1 MALRRSPKS
10 LVTNWIEHQRRWSVA
25 ALLVFVVLATG
36 SWAAASIQARGET
49 DKARREFRAS
59 SAHVA
64 STLQLALQHE
74 EDLIVSARGFA
85 AGNPNASNPEF
96 VRWATSVQVLQRYPE
111 LVSMGYVRMVPR
123 AQLAAIAA
131 AAKSSGLPGARA
143 SFHVTPPG
151 SRPFYCFAVSGF
163 QRTVQASYPPGFD
176 LCAVEPLKSQ
186 ILSARDSGLLT
197 YLPYAAGKTRTLG
210 VFGPVYL
217 GGTTPSTVGERRAK
231 LLGWVGTTVVPSVVL
246 ARVLESHPGTS
257 VTMHYGA
264 GSSNVLF
271 SAGVPPKHPQ
281 SLVTDLHNGWT
292 VASFAP
298 AVDTGVLGNG
308 SALALLGAGLALSVL
323 LALLISV
330 LGTGRTRAIRL
341 VDEKTHELRTQ
352 AEELEDAQKVLVE
365 LDQERQRLLARTV
378 EVAEAERIA
387 LASDLHDGP
396 IQHLTAVTLQL
407 DLLAGRLARGD
418 DADNVT
424 VANELR
430 ESVADEM
437 VSLRRLMIEL
447 RPPIIEQRGI
457 EIALRDCAQGVLERE
472 SIEFELDCA
481 LGGVDLVP
489 ELETAI
495 YRVVRES
502 LTNIRKHADAR
513 HARVT
518 LAASEARVLL
528 TISDDGDGF
537 HPDSAGAD
545 RFGLITMREG
555 IEAVG
560 GTWKLETSPGTGT
573 RIEAAL
579 PLKLRARRQSK
590 PGQAAA

>member
-10 LVTNWIEHQRRWSVA
+10 LVTNWLEHQRRWSVA
-25 ALLVFVVLATG
+25 ALLVFVVLASG
-36 SWAAASIQARGET
+36 SWAAASIQTRGET

-85 AGNPNASNPEF
+85 AGSPNASNPEF

-111 LVSMGYVRMVPR
+111 LVSMGYVRMVPQ

-143 SFHVTPPG
+143 PYQVTPPG

-163 QRTVQASYPPGFD
+163 QRTVQATYPPGFD

-186 ILSARDSGLLT
+186 ILTARDSGLLT

-217 GGTTPSTVGERRAK
+217 GGTTPPTVAERRAK
-231 LLGWVGTTVVPSVVL
+231 LLGWVGTTVVPSIVL
-246 ARVLESHPGTS
+246 GRVLESHPGTS
-257 VTMHYGA
+257 VTMHYRA
-264 GSSNVLF
+264 GSSNVSF

-292 VASFAP
+292 VTSFAP
-298 AVDTGVLGNG
+298 AAASGVFGNG

-352 AEELEDAQKVLVE
+352 AEELEAAN
-365 LDQERQRLLARTV
+365 QERQRLLARTV

-387 LASDLHDGP
+387 LAADLHDGP

-407 DLLAGRLARGD
+407 DLLAGRLGRED
-418 DADNVT
+418 DAHNVT

-430 ESVADEM
+430 ESVAGEM
-437 VSLRRLMIEL
+437 LSLRRLMIEL

-457 EIALRDCAQGVLERE
+457 EVALRDCAQGVLAGE
-472 SIEFELDCA
+472 SIEFELDCT
-481 LGGVDLVP
+481 LRGVDLVP

-518 LAASEARVLL
+518 LAASDARVLL
-528 TISDDGDGF
+528 TISDDGSGF
-537 HPDSAGAD
+537 HPESAGAD

-573 RIEAAL
+573 RIEASL
-579 PLKLRARRQSK
+579 PLRSRARRQHE